1 MKNITAIGEILFDV
15 YPNKKKLGGAPF
27 NFIYHIINLTGK
39 GNFVSRIG
47 KDELGNEIFM
57 FLKTHNI
64 SADYV
69 QIDNDKKTG
78 VARPTLN
85 EKKVPEW
92 VIEKERAYDFIEN
105 NSNLSKL
112 INQETGCLYFGTL
125 AQREKVSRETIQS
138 FFPHNGRFSS
148 NNIKHFCDLNIR
160 QNFYSKE
167 VLIESLKAANVLK
180 LNSDE
185 IKIINKELFNSEI
198 NLKDLPKKII
208 DEYGVDLLCLTK
220 GENGATLFKDGEI
233 NSTQV
238 PAEKIVDTV
247 GAGDAYASIL
257 CLGYLNNWELQ
268 KINELASKFANEI
281 IKVNGA
287 LPENGTVYSRFKE
300 KMS

>member
-15 YPNKKKLGGAPF
+15 YPDKKKLGGAPF
-27 NFIYHIINLTGK
+27 NFIYHIINLTGR
-39 GNFVSRIG
+39 GNFVSKVG
-47 KDELGNEIFM
+47 GDELGNEIFM
-57 FLKTHNI
+57 FLKAHNI
-64 SADYV
+64 STDYI

-78 VARPTLN
+78 LAKPTLN

-105 NSNLSKL
+105 NSKLSKL
-112 INQETGCLYFGTL
+112 INQETDCLYFGTL
-125 AQREKVSRETIQS
+125 AQREKVSRETIQK
-138 FFPHNGRFSS
+138 FFS
-148 NNIKHFCDLNIR
+148 NNVKHFCDLNIR

-167 VLIESLKAANVLK
+167 ILSESLKAADVLK

-185 IKIINKELFNSEI
+185 IKLINKELFNSEI
-198 NLKDLPKKII
+198 TLKDLPKKII
-208 DEYGVDLLCLTK
+208 DEFEIDLLCLTK
-220 GENGATLFKDGEI
+220 GEDGADLFKDDEK
-233 NSTQV
+233 NSIKV
-238 PAEKIVDTV
+238 PAEKIIDTV

-287 LPENGTVYSRFKE
+287 LPEDGSVYSRFKE